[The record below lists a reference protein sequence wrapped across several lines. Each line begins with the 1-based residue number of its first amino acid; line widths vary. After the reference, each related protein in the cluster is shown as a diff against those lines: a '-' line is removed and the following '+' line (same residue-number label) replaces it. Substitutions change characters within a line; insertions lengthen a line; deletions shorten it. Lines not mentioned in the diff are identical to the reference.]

1 MGIVRARDDSCNNAA
16 QREERSPERT
26 DTRDGHDGNPTAV
39 RQRSSMDRP
48 VVCFLTRLRFT
59 SRATLLT
66 LVTMP
71 VLGTILREIAIE
83 TFETLRVWWAG

>member
-1 MGIVRARDDSCNNAA
+1 
-16 QREERSPERT
+16 
-26 DTRDGHDGNPTAV
+26 
-39 RQRSSMDRP
+39 MDRP

-59 SRATLLT
+59 SHATLLT